1 MSLRSQR
8 RLAAEILKVGVNR
21 IWIDPEQI
29 EKVESAIT
37 RDEIRKLLHE
47 GAIREV
53 PETGISKGRKRILNM
68 KRSRRKRRG
77 PGSRR
82 GPTISKKQA
91 WISRI
96 RVVRERLRELRD
108 RRMIEK
114 PVYQKL
120 LLMAKG
126 GAFRSSSH
134 LNEYIEAHKFV
145 KRR

>member
-8 RLAAEILKVGVNR
+8 RLAAEMLKVGVNR
-21 IWIDPEQI
+21 VWVDPEQI

-47 GAIREV
+47 GAIRKL
-53 PETGISKGRKRILNM
+53 PEAGISKGRKRILKM
-68 KRSRRKRRG
+68 KRSRRGRRG

-82 GPTISKKQA
+82 GLTVSKKQV

-108 RRMIEK
+108 RRMIAK
-114 PVYQKL
+114 PDYRKL

-126 GAFRSSSH
+126 GSFRSRSH
-134 LNEYIEAHKFV
+134 LNEYIEAHKLV